1 MFHAAKTK
9 HEGYSE
15 STDSVKPLSEEEKN
29 KLLAK
34 LHEKLKEARIKKE
47 EFERKEALEKVSNY

>member
-29 KLLAK
+29 ELLAK
-34 LHEKLKEARIKKE
+34 LHEKLKEARIKKKNL
-47 EFERKEALEKVSNY
+47 KEKKP